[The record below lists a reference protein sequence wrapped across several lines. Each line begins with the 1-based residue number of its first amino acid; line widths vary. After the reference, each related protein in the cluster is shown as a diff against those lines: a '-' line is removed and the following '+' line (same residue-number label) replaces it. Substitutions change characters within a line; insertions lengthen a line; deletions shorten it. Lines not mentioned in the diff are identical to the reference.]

1 MSDENVIL
9 KKVLEMADDVA
20 SILEN
25 MKAIRQDNINLNKR
39 VKNNTKSIS
48 KLYKII
54 SEHEKNIE
62 QFDTDISSIKS
73 SINKF
78 DKLDY
83 KLFRVKRFIT
93 FIAFDNKYARLALSG
108 LIWFILIAG
117 ALIILYNLIF
127 LFNIDKKTVEDI
139 IDIIK

>member
-1 MSDENVIL
+1 MSDENVVL

-48 KLYKII
+48 KLYKIV

-62 QFDTDISSIKS
+62 RFDTDISSIKS

-83 KLFRVKRFIT
+83 KLFRLKRFVT
-93 FIAFDNKYARLALSG
+93 FITYENKYARFFFSS

-127 LFNIDKKTVEDI
+127 IFNIDKNIIKDI

>member
-9 KKVLEMADDVA
+9 KKVLEMSDNVA

-25 MKAIRQDNINLNKR
+25 MKAIRQDNTSLNKR
-39 VKNNTKSIS
+39 VNSNTKSIS

-62 QFDTDISSIKS
+62 RFDTDISSIKS